1 VKTEWRNA
9 GRVAILSLEGPFT
22 MDFCLDLQDELGS
35 WMKKGRRQLALD
47 LSGVDYMDSSG
58 LATLVEI
65 VQTARANEIALRI
78 FGARGRVVS
87 MMEITGLHR
96 ALPLSAGEAE
106 ALASLEDLGHN
117 A

>member
-1 VKTEWRNA
+1 MKTEWRDA
-9 GRVAILSLEGPFT
+9 GQVAILSLQGPFT
-22 MDFCLDLQDELGS
+22 MDFCLDLQDEIAS
-35 WMKKGRRQLALD
+35 WIKKGRRQLALD

-65 VQTARANEIALRI
+65 VQTARTEGIALRI

-96 ALPLSAGEAE
+96 ALPLSEGEAE
-106 ALASLEDLGHN
+106 ALASLEDMGHN